1 MFTGGMSQG
10 IINGLEATQ
19 VSADRAEMIRSRK
32 LDNEKKEA
40 EELQEAIEKANLASA
55 DNKDRLADLK
65 KNQMQGTPLPVPGQ
79 QAQSAP
85 QPPMP
90 GQASVSNQPPPSMM
104 QPQNAAQFMGNG
116 GMPPPQGMPP
126 QMQQRPPMPP
136 QMPPQQ
142 IQQPM
147 PPQRPT
153 PYVDPTKMSGP
164 PPAPQQQAPQ
174 QPPPMSH
181 GDMPQQQNPNSFTI
195 AGMTLETPVA
205 KSTVMSDIQKFKAN
219 GYTPDEIRA
228 VLKRDKSYYEAIGN
242 AEKESNK
249 VAQETFRD
257 KMLALTGAHNMGV
270 QDVKLDQFG
279 RKLDIESDAEK
290 GKNQRAREKAASG
303 EGSPIDE
310 NGMKS
315 YVARRIEG
323 EPMSQITRGMGKN
336 ATSLAA
342 KIDNKATAQ
351 LIMDRGIDAAEA
363 GRILAHATQ
372 VYKSEGGALNQ
383 VTKDVTAIEP
393 FQRMLDINIDK
404 LTNLADKVIMSDSKF
419 ANKSINWLK
428 ENSGD
433 NPDTQKYLA
442 QMLFVQ
448 TEAGRVLNNPRL
460 VGQLSDNA
468 RHEMERVVSG
478 DMPLNSTKGVM
489 QLIQSDAKTRVSE
502 MKKEQGSLEH
512 KKESKVMSL
521 DEYLTSKGH

>member
-1 MFTGGMSQG
+1 MFLGGISQG
-10 IINGLEATQ
+10 LTQGLEANQ

-32 LDNEKKEA
+32 LDNDQKEEQA
-40 EELQEAIEKANLASA
+40 LQEALQKAALSSA
-55 DNKDRLADLK
+55 DYKDQLAELK
-65 KNQMQGTPLPVPGQ
+65 SKQTQGMPLPVPGQ
-79 QAQSAP
+79 QAP

-90 GQASVSNQPPPSMM
+90 GQPSVPNQPMPQSQGGMPP
-104 QPQNAAQFMGNG
+104 PQNAAQFMGNG
-116 GMPPPQGMPP
+116 GMPPPQ
-126 QMQQRPPMPP
+126 MQQRPPMAPT
-136 QMPPQQ
+136 MPQQ
-142 IQQPM
+142 QMQQPM
-147 PPQRPT
+147 QPQKPP

-164 PPAPQQQAPQ
+164 PPAPQQAPQ
-174 QPPPMSH
+174 SPPVSH
-181 GDMPQQQNPNSFTI
+181 GDMPQQQNPNAFTI

-219 GYTPDEIRA
+219 GYTQDEIKA
-228 VLKRDKSYYEAIGN
+228 VLNRDKGYYDAISN

-290 GKNQRAREKAASG
+290 GKNQRAREKDASG

-315 YVARRIEG
+315 FVARRIEG
-323 EPMSQITRGMGKN
+323 EPMSSITRGMGKN
-336 ATSLAA
+336 ATSLAQ

-351 LIMDRGIDAAEA
+351 LMMDRGIDATEA
-363 GRILAHATQ
+363 GKILAHATQ
-372 VYKSEGGALNQ
+372 TYKAEGGALNQ

-393 FQRMLDINIDK
+393 FQRMLDININK
-404 LTNLADKVIMSDSKF
+404 LTDMADKVTLSDSKL

-428 ENSGD
+428 ENMGS
-433 NPDTQKYLA
+433 NPDTQRYLA
-442 QMLFVQ
+442 QMLVVQ

-468 RHEMERVVSG
+468 RHEMERVVNG
-478 DMPLNSTKGVM
+478 DMPISATKGVM

-512 KKESKVMSL
+512 KSDSKTVHWDDL
-521 DEYLTSKGH
+521 K